1 MPEGSSAI
9 TDAVFRPVRTGNAF
23 EETVERL
30 LDGIRLGVHGY
41 GDRLPPEREL
51 AGRLGVS
58 RVTVRDALRELA
70 AAGYVETRR
79 GRFGGTFVTY
89 QPDPIPHGE
98 LTRTVQD
105 MGELLTDAL
114 TFRRIVEAG
123 AAGSAA
129 RSSSTSRTRSRTAS

>member
-1 MPEGSSAI
+1 MRRSNG
-9 TDAVFRPVRTGNAF
+9 RPVLLPPGGDPA
-23 EETVERL
+23 EAAATVAD
-30 LDGIRLGVHGY
+30 LDGLIVSGGGDVDPARY
-41 GDRLPPEREL
+41 GAAPHPETGAPNDERDGWEL

-98 LTRTVQD
+98 LTRTVHVRAED
-105 MGELLTDAL
+105 
-114 TFRRIVEAG
+114 
-123 AAGSAA
+123 
-129 RSSSTSRTRSRTAS
+129 SS

>member
-30 LDGIRLGVHGY
+30 LDGIRLGVHSR

-70 AAGYVETRR
+70 AAGYVETRSR
-79 GRFGGTFVTY
+79 GA
-89 QPDPIPHGE
+89 I
-98 LTRTVQD
+98 
-105 MGELLTDAL
+105 
-114 TFRRIVEAG
+114 IN
-123 AAGSAA
+123 
-129 RSSSTSRTRSRTAS
+129 TASFVAVMGGGHIPDLLHGLQGRRARAQP